1 MPSVARRP
9 APARDAVTTAPAL
22 RRTPEERRRKSGPAL
37 RAFFRIAE
45 TWGLDVDEQR
55 GLLGWP
61 SRSAFYNWKA
71 GRAVTL
77 PYDTLVRISL
87 VLGIYKALHIL
98 YPEDEFWDD
107 LLRVTGGE
115 TTEHLARLT
124 IRSSEDLDEW
134 MAERGVKWQK
144 PIAYHY
150 GDTYTTKLLPGF
162 SLLIDPLA

>member
-98 YPEDEFWDD
+98 YPEDEFADGWVRMRNLHPLFEDRTP
-107 LLRVTGGE
+107 LRVMVEGDVGSLYDVRRLLDGRRGG
-115 TTEHLARLT
+115 A
-124 IRSSEDLDEW
+124 SS
-134 MAERGVKWQK
+134 
-144 PIAYHY
+144 
-150 GDTYTTKLLPGF
+150 
-162 SLLIDPLA
+162 